1 MSNCPYEVLVR
12 TMEKYAEMSKAEK
25 LQYQHVVRYA
35 AAAVVLPHTHHD
47 TVKGWVTA

>member
-1 MSNCPYEVLVR
+1 MSNCPYEVLAR

-35 AAAVVLPHTHHD
+35 AAAVVLPHTHHC
-47 TVKGWVTA
+47 TIKGLITA